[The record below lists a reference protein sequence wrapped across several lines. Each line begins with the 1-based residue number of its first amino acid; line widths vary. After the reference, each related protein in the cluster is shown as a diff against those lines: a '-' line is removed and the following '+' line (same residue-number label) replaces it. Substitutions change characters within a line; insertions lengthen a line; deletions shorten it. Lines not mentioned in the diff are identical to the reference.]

1 MMSDLLSSIV
11 EKLGKYLAGPDR
23 GGDAVGHMID
33 DVGGGVAELA
43 SGERLD
49 VDAFHSDHAVNC

>member
-1 MMSDLLSSIV
+1 
-11 EKLGKYLAGPDR
+11 
-23 GGDAVGHMID
+23 MID